1 MPAQQRA
8 LAAALGSVALAALI
22 GTALIPEAHSAP
34 SVPSTDEHGFVDSS
48 ARCATTQ
55 TLMAYGRTSRA
66 LVVICVDPDG
76 GLQYR
81 GVRLSDGAALQMAA
95 GRGSDGSIVALNEGV
110 TYSISP
116 STFLVSQ
123 GDTVLYRDSW
133 TDFHQPRFAGGTT
146 PSSTTPTTAATTTA
160 APTTAATISTT
171 TVTMTPT
178 TSKPAG

>member
-1 MPAQQRA
+1 MSAQQRA
-8 LAAALGSVALAALI
+8 IAAALGSVALAALI
-22 GTALIPEAHSAP
+22 GTAALPEAHSAP

-48 ARCATTQ
+48 ARCSASQ

-66 LVVICVDPDG
+66 LVVICVEPDG

-110 TYSISP
+110 TYSVSP

-133 TDFHQPRFAGGTT
+133 TDFHQPRFSGGST
-146 PSSTTPTTAATTTA
+146 PSSTSPGTSTTATSSTA
-160 APTTAATISTT
+160 PSSSAPS
-171 TVTMTPT
+171 
-178 TSKPAG
+178 SS